1 MQFSG
6 KIILI
11 VGASSGMGR
20 ILARRLAGEGA
31 KVIVTARREPM
42 LVKLAEEIREA
53 GGECLPIAADATDA
67 TAAEDLVEAVVERYG
82 RIDMIYL
89 NAGGAPSL
97 DMRLMN
103 ASDVNAYMRSNYDV
117 IVNYLFP
124 VLKQMMR
131 QGGGYV
137 AHTNSLAGFLGV
149 PLQGP
154 YSAAKGAAM
163 LLIDT
168 CRIEFAGYG
177 IRFTTVYPGFVATE
191 ATADDGMPA
200 PLEISAEKAVDHI
213 LYALRHEKADYLFP
227 FAMRWLIRLAH
238 ILPKPITL
246 WILGKSMPELPDVG
260 KAAPASGSVDVA
272 SKARS

>member
-20 ILARRLAGEGA
+20 VLAKRLAGEGA
-31 KVIVTARREPM
+31 QVIVTARREPM
-42 LVKLAEEIREA
+42 LIKLAEEIRKA
-53 GGECLPIAADATDA
+53 GGQCMPIAADATE
-67 TAAEDLVEAVVERYG
+67 AAAAADVVKKVVEHYG
-82 RIDMIYL
+82 RIDMVYL
-89 NAGGAPSL
+89 NAGGAPAL
-97 DMRLMN
+97 DMRVMN

-117 IVNYLFP
+117 VVNYLFP
-124 VLKQMMR
+124 VSKQMMQ

-168 CRIEFAGYG
+168 CRIEFARYG
-177 IRFTTVYPGFVATE
+177 IKFITVYPGFVATE
-191 ATADDGMPA
+191 ATSNDGMPA
-200 PLEISAEKAVDHI
+200 PLEISTEKAVDHI
-213 LYALRHEKADYLFP
+213 MYALRKEKADYLFP
-227 FAMRWLIRLAH
+227 FVMRWLIRLAH
-238 ILPKPITL
+238 ILPKPTKL
-246 WILGKSMPELPDVG
+246 WILGKTVSELPDVG
-260 KAAPASGSVDVA
+260 KVA
-272 SKARS
+272 TKVR